1 MPVSRAF
8 LPQSAGSAT
17 TSWRESRLASLP
29 LTRRRRH
36 LRDGELDN
44 QPKSETRMKSYRLF
58 AFLAA
63 ALITVAF
70 LMVMITND
78 MSVAQQVIG
87 AAVTD
92 ATADTQSTSN

>member
-1 MPVSRAF
+1 
-8 LPQSAGSAT
+8 
-17 TSWRESRLASLP
+17 
-29 LTRRRRH
+29 
-36 LRDGELDN
+36 
-44 QPKSETRMKSYRLF
+44 MKSYRLF

-63 ALITVAF
+63 ALITVAY

-92 ATADTQSTSN
+92 ATADTQPTGN